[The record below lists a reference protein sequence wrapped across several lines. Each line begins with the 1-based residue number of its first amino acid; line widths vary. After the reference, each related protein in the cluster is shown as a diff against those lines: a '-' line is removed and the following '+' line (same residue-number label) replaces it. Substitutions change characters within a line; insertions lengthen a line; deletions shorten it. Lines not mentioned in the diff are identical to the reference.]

1 MQVKVFEADDMP
13 TALKLVKE
21 SLGPEALILST
32 RTVRKGG
39 LGLLGKTTIEVTA
52 ATEGGVPVAGDAT
65 AAPARSAPESKA
77 QTAAAPAANR
87 PVSGAEPGL
96 PRAYAGD
103 GIDYAEIW
111 RKRRVI
117 DPLED
122 EVAQLKG
129 QLSSINV
136 ESLRSEINELKELVK
151 AAAQRPQPE
160 STAARP
166 RPGSAIAKMMDA
178 LLDRGVEPGPAE
190 AIIRQALT
198 KYPPRDK
205 SVTLEGFLAAAIA
218 ELVRTS
224 GPVIGPGVDGPRKV
238 ALVGPT
244 GVGKTTTLAKLAA
257 DYLLQGGRR
266 LALVTVDIY
275 RIAAAE
281 QLKVYGE
288 IMKVPVEVVLNPVDL
303 QQVWA
308 RHRDKELILIDTS
321 GRSPGDAAGL
331 AELEAFIGEGSG
343 VENHLVLSATTRDR
357 DSAAALKRF
366 SRLPL
371 RSLIF
376 SKVDECESLGGLLNL
391 HLKNNYPLS
400 YLTTGQRV
408 PEDMV
413 LADPSGVASLIM
425 RKQ

>member
-13 TALKLVKE
+13 TALRLVKE
-21 SLGPEALILST
+21 SLGSDAMILST
-32 RTVRKGG
+32 RTVRKGS
-39 LGLLGKTTIEVTA
+39 LGLLGKSVVEVTA
-52 ATEGGVPVAGDAT
+52 AIEGGSPVAGEAAKVAYSKAASP
-65 AAPARSAPESKA
+65 AAPAPAPVA
-77 QTAAAPAANR
+77 
-87 PVSGAEPGL
+87 AEPGV

-103 GIDYAEIW
+103 DFDYNQIW
-111 RKRRVI
+111 RRKKVI
-117 DPLED
+117 DPLEE

-136 ESLRSEINELKELVK
+136 ESLRGEINELKELVR
-151 AAAQRPQPE
+151 AAAKRGPVEPV
-160 STAARP
+160 AAKP
-166 RPGSAIAKMMDA
+166 RQGSAISKMMDA
-178 LLDRGVEPGPAE
+178 LLDRGVDPGPAE
-190 AIIRQALT
+190 AIIRQALV
-198 KYPPRDK
+198 KYPPQNK
-205 SVTLEGFLAAAIA
+205 SITLEGFLAAAIA

-224 GPVIGPGVDGPRKV
+224 GPVIGPGTDGPRKV

-244 GVGKTTTLAKLAA
+244 GVGKTTTVAKLAA
-257 DYLLQGGRR
+257 DYLLQGGRK
-266 LALVTVDIY
+266 LALVTIDIY

-288 IMKVPVEVVLNPVDL
+288 IMKVPVEVVLTPQDL

-321 GRSPGDAAGL
+321 GRSPKDAAGL
-331 AELEAFIGEGSG
+331 AELESFIGEGSG

-357 DSAAALKRF
+357 EAAGALKRF

-391 HLKNNYPLS
+391 HLKNNLPVS

-413 LADPSGVASLIM
+413 LAEPSGVASLIM

>member
-21 SLGPEALILST
+21 SLGTDALILST

-39 LGLLGKTTIEVTA
+39 LGLLGKSVVEVTA
-52 ATEGGVPVAGDAT
+52 AIEGGSPVAAEAARPAPARAVAP
-65 AAPARSAPESKA
+65 AAPAPK
-77 QTAAAPAANR
+77 P
-87 PVSGAEPGL
+87 PVSAEPAI

-103 GIDYAEIW
+103 DFDYNQIW
-111 RKRRVI
+111 RRKKVI
-117 DPLED
+117 DPLEE

-136 ESLRSEINELKELVK
+136 ESLRGEINELKELVR
-151 AAAQRPQPE
+151 AAAQRGSVEP
-160 STAARP
+160 AAPKP
-166 RPGSAIAKMMDA
+166 RQGSAIGKMMDA

-190 AIIRQALT
+190 AIIRQALV
-198 KYPPRDK
+198 KYPPQNK
-205 SVTLEGFLAAAIA
+205 SITLEGFLAAAIA
-218 ELVRTS
+218 ELMRTS
-224 GPVIGPGVDGPRKV
+224 GPIISAGSDGPRRV

-244 GVGKTTTLAKLAA
+244 GVGKTTTVAKLAA
-257 DYLLQGGRR
+257 DYLLQGGRK
-266 LALVTVDIY
+266 LALVTIDIY

-288 IMKVPVEVVLNPVDL
+288 IMKVPVEVVLTPADL

-321 GRSPGDAAGL
+321 GRSPRDAAGL
-331 AELEAFIGEGSG
+331 AELASFIGEGSG
-343 VENHLVLSATTRDR
+343 VENHLVLSATTRER
-357 DSAAALKRF
+357 EAAGALKRF
-366 SRLPL
+366 SKLPL
-371 RSLIF
+371 CSLIF

>member
-13 TALKLVKE
+13 TALRLVKE
-21 SLGPEALILST
+21 SLGSDAMILSS
-32 RTVRKGG
+32 RTLRKGR
-39 LGLLGKTTIEVTA
+39 LGLLGKSVVEVTA
-52 ATEGGVPVAGDAT
+52 AIEGGSPVAGES
-65 AAPARSAPESKA
+65 AAPGYER
-77 QTAAAPAANR
+77 AAAPVAPA
-87 PVSGAEPGL
+87 PKPSVAAEPGV

-103 GIDYAEIW
+103 DFDYNQIW
-111 RKRRVI
+111 RRKKVI
-117 DPLED
+117 DPLEE

-136 ESLRSEINELKELVK
+136 ESLRGEINELKELVK
-151 AAAQRPQPE
+151 AAARRNPE
-160 STAARP
+160 EQAAAKP
-166 RPGSAIAKMMDA
+166 RQGSAIAKMMDA

-190 AIIRQALT
+190 AIIRQALV
-198 KYPPRDK
+198 KYPPQDK
-205 SVTLEGFLAAAIA
+205 SITLEGFLAAAIA

-224 GPVIGPGVDGPRKV
+224 GPIIGPGSGGPRKV

-257 DYLLQGGRR
+257 DYLLQGGRK
-266 LALVTVDIY
+266 LALVTIDIY
-275 RIAAAE
+275 RIAATE

-288 IMKVPVEVVLNPVDL
+288 IMKVPVEVVLSPEDL

-321 GRSPGDAAGL
+321 GRSPKDSAGL
-331 AELEAFIGEGSG
+331 AELESFIGQGSA

-357 DSAAALKRF
+357 EAAGALKRF

-376 SKVDECESLGGLLNL
+376 SKIDECESLGGLLNL
-391 HLKNNYPLS
+391 HLKNNFPLS

-413 LADPSGVASLIM
+413 LAEPSGVASLIM

>member
-21 SLGPEALILST
+21 SLGPDALILST
-32 RTVRKGG
+32 RTLRKGS
-39 LGLLGKTTIEVTA
+39 LGLLGKAVIEVTA
-52 ATEGGVPVAGDAT
+52 AIEGGSPVAAEAPKPADAK
-65 AAPARSAPESKA
+65 PA
-77 QTAAAPAANR
+77 TLAAAPKPPVAA
-87 PVSGAEPGL
+87 APGV

-103 GIDYAEIW
+103 DFDYNQIW
-111 RKRRVI
+111 RRKKVI
-117 DPLED
+117 DPLEE

-136 ESLRSEINELKELVK
+136 ESLRGEINELKELVR
-151 AAAQRPQPE
+151 AAAQRGRTEP
-160 STAARP
+160 AAPRP
-166 RPGSAIAKMMDA
+166 RQGSALARMMDA
-178 LLDRGVEPGPAE
+178 LLERGVEPGPAE
-190 AIIRQALT
+190 AIIRQALP
-198 KYPPRDK
+198 KYPPQNK
-205 SVTLEGFLAAAIA
+205 AITLEGFLAAAIA

-224 GPVIGPGVDGPRKV
+224 GPIIGPVGEGPRKV

-244 GVGKTTTLAKLAA
+244 GVGKTTTVAKLAA

-266 LALVTVDIY
+266 LALVTIDIY

-288 IMKVPVEVVLNPVDL
+288 IMKVPVEVVLTPADL
-303 QQVWA
+303 QQVWT

-321 GRSPGDAAGL
+321 GRSPRDGAGL
-331 AELEAFIGEGSG
+331 AELESFIGEGSG

-357 DSAAALKRF
+357 EAAGALKRF